1 MKQTTFAGLA
11 YSQKKKQTRR
21 EKFLTE
27 MDQVIPWD
35 DLCAL
40 IEPHYPKPTKTRG
53 GRVPLPLVTK
63 LRIYCLQQF
72 YDLSDP
78 GAEEALY
85 DSESMRRF
93 AGIELGEDAVP
104 DESTILQFRR
114 LLERHNL
121 TAAIF
126 ETINQYLTDRGLLL
140 RQGTLVDATIIHA
153 PSSTKNKKG
162 KRDPEMSQTKKGNQW
177 YFGMK
182 AHIGVDGSSGLVH
195 TVIGTAAKIADITQL
210 DNLLHGDEQVVL
222 GDAGYHKKNRTLDSP
237 EPETGPSIV
246 TPYRNTKH
254 RPRTEE
260 ERALNRELA
269 SIRAKVEHPFR
280 VVKRQFGFTKVRYRG
295 LARNTARLHA
305 LFALSNLWMVRRQLL
320 AAAE

>member
-11 YSQKKKQTRR
+11 YTHKKKQTRR
-21 EKFLTE
+21 EKFLAE
-27 MDQVIPWD
+27 MDQVIPWA

-53 GRVPLPLVTK
+53 GRVPLPLMTK

-114 LLERHNL
+114 LLEKHNL

-126 ETINQYLTDRGLLL
+126 ETINRYLSERGLLL

-153 PSSTKNKKG
+153 PSSTKNKRG

-182 AHIGVDGSSGLVH
+182 AHIGVDGNSGLVH
-195 TVIGTAAKIADITQL
+195 TVVGTTAKEADITQL
-210 DNLLHGDEQVVL
+210 EKLLHGDEEVVL
-222 GDAGYHKKNRTLDSP
+222 GDAG
-237 EPETGPSIV
+237 
-246 TPYRNTKH
+246 
-254 RPRTEE
+254 
-260 ERALNRELA
+260 
-269 SIRAKVEHPFR
+269 
-280 VVKRQFGFTKVRYRG
+280 
-295 LARNTARLHA
+295 
-305 LFALSNLWMVRRQLL
+305 
-320 AAAE
+320 

>member
-1 MKQTTFAGLA
+1 MKETTFAGLA
-11 YSQKKKQTRR
+11 YTHKKKQTRR
-21 EKFLTE
+21 EKFLSE
-27 MDQVIPWD
+27 MDQVIPWT

-53 GRVPLPLVTK
+53 GRVPLPLMTK
-63 LRIYCLQQF
+63 LRICCLQQF

-85 DSESMRRF
+85 DSEAMRRF

-114 LLERHNL
+114 LLEKHNL

-126 ETINQYLTDRGLLL
+126 DTINRYLSERGLLL

-153 PSSTKNKKG
+153 PSSTKNKRG

-182 AHIGVDGSSGLVH
+182 AHIAVDGNSGLVH
-195 TVIGTAAKIADITQL
+195 TVVGSTAKEADITQM
-210 DNLLHGDEQVVL
+210 DKLLHGQEQVVL
-222 GDAGYHKKNRTLDSP
+222 GDAGYHKADRTLDSP
-237 EPETGPSIV
+237 APECGPQIF
-246 TPYRNTKH
+246 TPYRNSKH

-260 ERALNRELA
+260 ERELNRQLA
-269 SIRAKVEHPFR
+269 GFRARVEHPFR

-295 LARNTARLHA
+295 LAKNTARLHA
-305 LFALSNLWMVRRQLL
+305 LFALSNLWMARRQLL
-320 AAAE
+320 AAAG

>member
-11 YSQKKKQTRR
+11 YANKKKQTRR
-21 EKFLTE
+21 EKFLAE
-27 MDQVIPWD
+27 MDQVIPWS

-53 GRVPLPLVTK
+53 GRVPLPLMTK

-114 LLERHNL
+114 LLEKHNL

-126 ETINQYLTDRGLLL
+126 ETINRYLSDQGLLL

-153 PSSTKNKKG
+153 PSSTKNKRG

-182 AHIGVDGSSGLVH
+182 AHIGVDGNSGLVH
-195 TVIGTAAKIADITQL
+195 TVVGTTAKEADITQL
-210 DNLLHGDEQVVL
+210 DKLLHGDEQVVL
-222 GDAGYHKKNRTLDSP
+222 GDAGVP
-237 EPETGPSIV
+237 QGGP
-246 TPYRNTKH
+246 H
-254 RPRTEE
+254 
-260 ERALNRELA
+260 
-269 SIRAKVEHPFR
+269 
-280 VVKRQFGFTKVRYRG
+280 
-295 LARNTARLHA
+295 ARLAGARKWTAGLHA
-305 LFALSNLWMVRRQLL
+305 IPQQHAPAAHGRRARVEP
-320 AAAE
+320 AAG

>member
-40 IEPHYPKPTKTRG
+40 IEPHHPKPTKTRE
-53 GRVPLPLVTK
+53 GRVPLPLITK

-104 DESTILQFRR
+104 DESTILQF
-114 LLERHNL
+114 
-121 TAAIF
+121 
-126 ETINQYLTDRGLLL
+126 
-140 RQGTLVDATIIHA
+140 
-153 PSSTKNKKG
+153 
-162 KRDPEMSQTKKGNQW
+162 
-177 YFGMK
+177 
-182 AHIGVDGSSGLVH
+182 
-195 TVIGTAAKIADITQL
+195 
-210 DNLLHGDEQVVL
+210 
-222 GDAGYHKKNRTLDSP
+222 
-237 EPETGPSIV
+237 
-246 TPYRNTKH
+246 
-254 RPRTEE
+254 
-260 ERALNRELA
+260 
-269 SIRAKVEHPFR
+269 
-280 VVKRQFGFTKVRYRG
+280 
-295 LARNTARLHA
+295 
-305 LFALSNLWMVRRQLL
+305 
-320 AAAE
+320 